1 VGEARLPVL
10 VQPAI
15 PRGWPPAPEV
25 ARPLLDTTMRSTS
38 VMSAWG
44 LLQYLIFLLALTALV
59 KPAGIYLERVFGDR
73 PPLHRFLAPVERILL
88 RLMGVR
94 PEEEMTWSHYASCFV
109 VVGVVGTLLLYLLLR
124 LQQHLVPG
132 GPDARYLTTAMTPGL
147 AMNTAVSFSTTTT
160 WQAYAGETTLRYWTQ
175 LVGLVGQ
182 NFLGGACGL
191 AVGLAFIRGFA
202 RARTSGVGNFW
213 VDVTRALLWVFL
225 PLSIVGSLLLVWQG
239 VPMSF
244 APYAVITTLEGGRQ
258 VIPRGPVA
266 ALELIKN
273 LGTNG
278 GGFFNA
284 NGAHPFENPSALTNF
299 LELLA
304 IAALPAGLTHT
315 FGRMTGRPR
324 QGWVLFGVMTALFSA
339 GLLVAGAAEES
350 GNPRLAAA
358 GIVGP
363 NLEGK
368 EARFGVAHSVLAA
381 VATSNGA
388 TGSYA
393 AMHDSFTPVG
403 VSVPLVNMLLGEVA
417 FGGLGTGLQSMLMV
431 ALIAMFIGSLM
442 IGRTP
447 QYLGKS
453 VGPPEMKLVMLHT
466 LISPLTILVL
476 TAAAVATEA
485 GRAGLTTNG
494 GPHGLTEILFA
505 YASCVGNNGQAM
517 AGLSAN
523 NAFYEV
529 TTAAAMI
536 VGRFGLVVPAL
547 ALAGRLAQQ
556 GRHPDTPAALPP
568 DTLQFG
574 ILLIASALLIGAL
587 NFLPSL
593 ALGPIVEHFQLFSR

>member
-1 VGEARLPVL
+1 
-10 VQPAI
+10 
-15 PRGWPPAPEV
+15 
-25 ARPLLDTTMRSTS
+25 
-38 VMSAWG
+38 
-44 LLQYLIFLLALTALV
+44 
-59 KPAGIYLERVFGDR
+59 
-73 PPLHRFLAPVERILL
+73 
-88 RLMGVR
+88 
-94 PEEEMTWSHYASCFV
+94 
-109 VVGVVGTLLLYLLLR
+109 
-124 LQQHLVPG
+124 
-132 GPDARYLTTAMTPGL
+132 
-147 AMNTAVSFSTTTT
+147 
-160 WQAYAGETTLRYWTQ
+160 
-175 LVGLVGQ
+175 
-182 NFLGGACGL
+182 
-191 AVGLAFIRGFA
+191 
-202 RARTSGVGNFW
+202 
-213 VDVTRALLWVFL
+213 
-225 PLSIVGSLLLVWQG
+225 
-239 VPMSF
+239 
-244 APYAVITTLEGGRQ
+244 
-258 VIPRGPVA
+258 
-266 ALELIKN
+266 
-273 LGTNG
+273 
-278 GGFFNA
+278 
-284 NGAHPFENPSALTNF
+284 
-299 LELLA
+299 
-304 IAALPAGLTHT
+304 
-315 FGRMTGRPR
+315 
-324 QGWVLFGVMTALFSA
+324 MTALFSA